1 MAYFPCSFWQFAVSA
16 DYFVK
21 PFELEALLIISA
33 ASEGLWLG
41 Q

>member
-21 PFELEALLIISA
+21 LFELYALPIISA
-33 ASEGLWLG
+33 VSDGLWLG